1 MGPEEFRIGVKRFL
15 EKYKYGNAVTA
26 DLWHELTGVSSSELN
41 ITRIMDTWTR
51 QMIKYTWEMLFD
63 IWNERNKKLHETKH
77 IEELEGVPVMQ
88 QAIKAE
94 WEQGLGRLPA
104 SEFSKFFRQKVFE
117 TNDSI
122 PSLQTWG

>member
-51 QMIKYTWEMLFD
+51 QMGYPVLTVSTKAGSKYSRQLRKSIQKTVQL
-63 IWNERNKKLHETKH
+63 KH
-77 IEELEGVPVMQ
+77 
-88 QAIKAE
+88 
-94 WEQGLGRLPA
+94 
-104 SEFSKFFRQKVFE
+104 FSALL
-117 TNDSI
+117 I
-122 PSLQTWG
+122 L

>member
-51 QMIKYTWEMLFD
+51 QMGYPVLTVSTTMNILGKILDEILISCKQFLLVQ
-63 IWNERNKKLHETKH
+63 KKL
-77 IEELEGVPVMQ
+77 
-88 QAIKAE
+88 
-94 WEQGLGRLPA
+94 
-104 SEFSKFFRQKVFE
+104 
-117 TNDSI
+117 
-122 PSLQTWG
+122 

>member
-51 QMIKYTWEMLFD
+51 QMGYPVLTVSTKAGSKYSRQLRKSIQKTMQL
-63 IWNERNKKLHETKH
+63 KK
-77 IEELEGVPVMQ
+77 
-88 QAIKAE
+88 
-94 WEQGLGRLPA
+94 
-104 SEFSKFFRQKVFE
+104 FSALL
-117 TNDSI
+117 I
-122 PSLQTWG
+122 L

>member
-51 QMIKYTWEMLFD
+51 QMGYPVLTVS
-63 IWNERNKKLHETKH
+63 TKA
-77 IEELEGVPVMQ
+77 GS
-88 QAIKAE
+88 KNF
-94 WEQGLGRLPA
+94 PA
-104 SEFSKFFRQKVFE
+104 ASFFEYFF
-117 TNDSI
+117 TAGS
-122 PSLQTWG
+122 

>member
-51 QMIKYTWEMLFD
+51 QMGYPVLTVS
-63 IWNERNKKLHETKH
+63 TKA
-77 IEELEGVPVMQ
+77 GS
-88 QAIKAE
+88 KNF
-94 WEQGLGRLPA
+94 PA
-104 SEFSKFFRQKVFE
+104 ASFFEYFFSAASSEKTVLIRK
-117 TNDSI
+117 
-122 PSLQTWG
+122 